1 MRKFL
6 SIYIISSMC
15 ILMLLGCSTKSE
27 STDTLEGK
35 PKESIVVAK
44 NTTPEEAI
52 KNYYMYQINTD
63 SEEFKSSIYPSD
75 AENIK
80 LLNVKLKA
88 YDIKKISLN
97 TIHGIDKKDNISVAL
112 CSFKTSMSNIK
123 EDKLDFEFLNL
134 LNKDGCWY
142 VITDL
147 NSLSS
152 TEQNIL
158 QDLTTQLSDKS
169 IQRED
174 VQNIADAQL
183 KFDNKYSD
191 FLKNS
196 GKKLD
201 DYMKKEGI
209 LQ

>member
-1 MRKFL
+1 MKKFL
-6 SIYIISSMC
+6 SICFISSIC
-15 ILMLLGCSTKSE
+15 ILMLLGCSAKSE
-27 STDTLEGK
+27 STDTLEEK
-35 PKESIVVAK
+35 PKESIVVK

-80 LLNVKLKA
+80 LLNAKLKA

-112 CSFKTSMSNIK
+112 CSFKTSMSNIH
-123 EDKLDFEFLNL
+123 EEKLDFEFLNL
-134 LNKDGCWY
+134 LNKDGSWY

-147 NSLSS
+147 NSLNS

-158 QDLTTQLSDKS
+158 QNLTTKLSDKS
-169 IQRED
+169 LQRED
-174 VQNIADAQL
+174 VQKIADAQL

-191 FLKNS
+191 FLESS
-196 GKKLD
+196 GKRLD
-201 DYMKKEGI
+201 GYMKKEGI
-209 LQ
+209 IQ